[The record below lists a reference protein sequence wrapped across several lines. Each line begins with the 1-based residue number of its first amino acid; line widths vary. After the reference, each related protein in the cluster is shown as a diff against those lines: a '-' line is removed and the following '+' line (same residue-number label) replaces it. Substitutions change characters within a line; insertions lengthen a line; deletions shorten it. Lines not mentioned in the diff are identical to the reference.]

1 MKESKSSLVSCAKC
15 LCGGISV
22 LPLSFS
28 SRSQDRHTVLHQTHN
43 GKESTV
49 QVSVEKSMFPNCG
62 TEPQLLL
69 NFPSLSSSPQSQMLN
84 YSQESRQMRLKLCE
98 SSSFTI
104 NLLQEF
110 TMYLETANTAQK
122 TYEQA
127 IWVPD
132 SLSEK

>member
-28 SRSQDRHTVLHQTHN
+28 SRSQDRHTLLHQTHN
-43 GKESTV
+43 GKESTA
-49 QVSVEKSMFPNCG
+49 QVSVEKSMFPNYG

-110 TMYLETANTAQK
+110 T
-122 TYEQA
+122 
-127 IWVPD
+127 VSRD
-132 SLSEK
+132 SKHCSENIRAGNLGT

>member
-28 SRSQDRHTVLHQTHN
+28 SRSQDRHTVLHQTRD
-43 GKESTV
+43 GKESTA

-110 TMYLETANTAQK
+110 TLYLETANTAQK
-122 TYEQA
+122 TYEQP